1 MIQNSE
7 LLSEIEDADL
17 DETLFEE
24 LLEEHDGIRK
34 AFNRKDYEK
43 TLNKTGK
50 FVETTFQILQEIKD
64 GEHDARPSFNDVKGE
79 LEDEEKGEYPESIRK
94 IMPRV
99 AKSMYTFRSER
110 GGSHK
115 VEIDHQYIDAHFNVQ
130 AARWIVA
137 ELLRIYGDGDL
148 EVEELES
155 QVQNIAT
162 RSLPLVEEF
171 EDGDIVILHQD
182 ASIEQETMMV
192 LYHFYPERV
201 ETEKLMDMMSHQKRN
216 SVSQALRRAEERRV
230 IHRNEDG
237 EKLTERGKQEIEEK
251 YGPEL
256 QEDKES

>member
-1 MIQNSE
+1 MIDNSE
-7 LLSEIEDADL
+7 LISKIEGSNL
-17 DETLFEE
+17 DEKLFEE

-50 FVETTFQILQEIKD
+50 FVETVFQILQDIKD
-64 GEHDARPSFNDVKGE
+64 GEYDTRPKFNDIKE
-79 LEDEEKGEYPESIRK
+79 DLEEKDKGEYPESIRK

-130 AARWIVA
+130 AARWVVA

-148 EVEELES
+148 DVEELET

-162 RSLPLVEEF
+162 KSLPLVEEF
-171 EDGDIVILHQD
+171 EDGDIMILHQG
-182 ASIEQETMMV
+182 ASIEQEALMI
-192 LYHFYPERV
+192 LYHFYPERIS
-201 ETEKLMDMMSHQKRN
+201 TNKLMDLMDHQKRN
-216 SVSQALRRAEERRV
+216 SISQALRRAEKNRY
-230 IHRNEDG
+230 IHRNKDG
-237 EKLTERGKQEIEEK
+237 EKLTQRGKKEIEET

-256 QEDKES
+256 QEEK